1 LQNWHI
7 PIPILIISK
16 LNERSSPSLA
26 SMYLAAIPV
35 APLAEYTPRAR
46 RDIPPAAA
54 IILSQSARKAWAPV
68 PSTDPAV
75 LHKTS

>member
-1 LQNWHI
+1 MLNWHI
-7 PIPILIISK
+7 PIPTLIISK
-16 LNERSSPSLA
+16 LNECSSPSLA

-54 IILSQSARKAWAPV
+54 IILSQSARKA
-68 PSTDPAV
+68 
-75 LHKTS
+75 

>member
-1 LQNWHI
+1 
-7 PIPILIISK
+7 
-16 LNERSSPSLA
+16 
-26 SMYLAAIPV
+26 MYLAAIPV
-35 APLAEYTPRAR
+35 VPLAEYTPRAR

-68 PSTDPAV
+68 PSTEPAV